1 MEGKTL
7 RFFRDMDQRKEDG
20 RQDSDVTLFLEL
32 LYLGEFC
39 VKLTALGL
47 TAAIRD
53 DIDRSR
59 YRQLHKLVR
68 ADGLGEWANVI
79 QDILNGPS
87 SQSLDPEAQVEQR
100 ELNQQAGPGTWQHT
114 SVSELAEVL
123 ADLGIAVDKVG
134 DRTKGLVWFDLFAR
148 LRNGTRAHGA
158 YMPGQL
164 SRVCVRLEKSLTLL
178 VENFSLFERPWAYL
192 HRNLSGKYKVIPLG
206 GSQDIFEPYKTSRD
220 LRAPD
225 GPYIGFSRPCRVE
238 LAEAD
243 GDAVD
248 LFLPNGAFTESSYEA
263 MSYLT
268 GSRRRGDSRPYL
280 APATSLP
287 LSETNGLA
295 DLDVRGTCH
304 SNMPPPPVDYVR
316 RPAVEDDL
324 LGVLTDDRHPMVTLS
339 GRGGIGKTW
348 LTLRVLSE
356 IADSGRFDVILWFSA
371 RDIDLLPQ
379 GPKLVRPAV
388 LSRRD
393 VAREVV
399 RLVQPAEAE
408 VKGFNAEQYL
418 ARILGSQD
426 LGPVLYVF
434 DNFETIRDPTDVFSW
449 LDTYIRS
456 PNKVLVTTRV
466 REFKGDYPVD
476 VPGMTEQEAQEL
488 ISQSSA
494 ALGISSLINSR
505 YRDELIQESGGH
517 PYVIK
522 VLLGEVARTGL
533 AGSIKRLTAS
543 QDRILE
549 ALFERTWA
557 SLSPAAKRCL
567 LTLSSWRSAVPRI
580 ALEAVLVRPENDRID
595 VEDAIEELRR
605 FSFIESSVSSDDSEE
620 FIWLPLVALEFGR
633 KKLATAPDRDAIRKD
648 VQFLQRFG
656 ATQKSDVPKGFSAV
670 LERFVDATGREVA
683 DDPGGFGEYRAILEY
698 IAGKYPP
705 SWIFLSVLY
714 EEAGGQDALA
724 NAINAAKRYIED
736 VEADDPAAAY
746 KGWMRL
752 AELARKEED
761 RLQELLSFV
770 EAGVCSD
777 SIDAISDVANR
788 VNFLLSDHLPDSD
801 EKRQLVSR
809 LSVEMERRL
818 SSASATDCSRL
829 AWLYLHMGQDHEA
842 RRVTSVGLDLDGNNR
857 YCRALAT
864 RLGMLPFSVRDS

>member
-1 MEGKTL
+1 MDSNTL

-20 RQDSDVTLFLEL
+20 RHDSDVTLFLEL

-47 TAAIRD
+47 AAAIRD
-53 DIDRSR
+53 DLDRSR
-59 YRQLHKLVR
+59 YRQLHRLVR
-68 ADGLGEWANVI
+68 ADGLGDWASVI
-79 QDILNGPS
+79 QDTLNGPP
-87 SQSLDPEAQVEQR
+87 SQSLDPEAQVEQS
-100 ELNQQAGPGTWQHT
+100 ELNHQAGPGTWQHT
-114 SVSELAEVL
+114 SVTELAEVL
-123 ADLGIAVDKVG
+123 TDLGLPVDTVR

-164 SRVCVRLEKSLTLL
+164 SRVCARLERSLTLL
-178 VENFSLFERPWAYL
+178 MENFSLFARPWAYL
-192 HRNLSGKYKVIPLG
+192 HRNLSGKYRVIPLG
-206 GSQDIFEPYKTSRD
+206 GPQDTFETFKKSRD

-225 GPYIGFSRPCRVE
+225 GVYIGFSRPSRVE

-243 GDAVD
+243 ADAVD
-248 LFLPNGAFTESSYEA
+248 LLLPNGAFNDASYEV

-268 GSRRRGDSRPYL
+268 GSRRRGDSTPYL

-287 LSETNGLA
+287 LSETNGLS
-295 DLDVRGTCH
+295 DLDVRGKCH
-304 SNMPPPPVDYVR
+304 SNMPLPPGDYVR

-324 LGVLTDDRHPMVTLS
+324 QGVLNNDRHPMVTLS

-356 IADSGRFDVILWFSA
+356 IAANGRFDVILWFSA

-379 GPKLVRPAV
+379 GPALVRPAV

-399 RLVQPAEAE
+399 RLVQPAEAQ
-408 VKGFNAEQYL
+408 VRGFDAEQYL

-434 DNFETIRDPTDVFSW
+434 DNFETIRDPADVFSW
-449 LDTYIRS
+449 LDNYVRP

-476 VPGMTEQEAQEL
+476 VPGMTDQEAQEL
-488 ISQSSA
+488 ISQTSA
-494 ALGISSLINSR
+494 ALGISSLITSR

-517 PYVIK
+517 PYVMK
-522 VLLGEVARTGL
+522 VLLGEVARTRI
-533 AGSIKRLTAS
+533 AGSIQRLTAS
-543 QDRILE
+543 QDRILD

-557 SLSPAAKRCL
+557 SLSPAAKRCF
-567 LTLSSWRSAVPRI
+567 LTLSSWRSAIPRI

-595 VEDAIEELRR
+595 VEAALEELRR
-605 FSFIESSVSSDDSEE
+605 FSFIESTVSSNDGEE
-620 FIWLPLVALEFGR
+620 FLWLPLVAFEFGR
-633 KKLATAPDRDAIRKD
+633 KKLATAPDRDAIRID

-656 ATQKSDVPKGFSAV
+656 ANQKSDLPKGFGAA
-670 LERFVDATGREVA
+670 LQRFVDATAEKVA
-683 DDPGGFGEYRAILEY
+683 DDLGDLGEHRAILEY

-705 SWIFLSVLY
+705 TWLFLSTLY
-714 EEAGGQDALA
+714 EEVGGQGALG
-724 NAINAAKRYIED
+724 NAVNAAKRYIEE
-736 VEADDPAAAY
+736 VQADGDPADAY

-752 AELARKEED
+752 AELSRRAAD
-761 RLQELLSFV
+761 RLQELLSLV

-788 VNFLLSDHLPDSD
+788 VNSLLSDYLPDSD
-801 EKRQLVSR
+801 DKRHLVSR

-818 SSASATDCSRL
+818 STASATDCSRL
-829 AWLYLHMGQDHEA
+829 AWLYLHMGRDQDA
-842 RRVTSVGLDLDGNNR
+842 RRVTGVGLSLDANNR

-864 RLGMLPFSVRDS
+864 RLGMLPIGGAG